1 MIETSTLS
9 PNDLDL
15 VVQFASHMRDLDT
28 ATRFCR
34 ATWTDSPRIGPSFAI
49 KANVA
54 VNRKLDPHIAASF
67 KVLTKLEQSASLEL
81 RILAERSINR
91 DMEALKELR
100 RIGNKVSKK

>member
-1 MIETSTLS
+1 MIDTSTLS
-9 PNDLDL
+9 PNDLDM
-15 VVQFASHMRDLDT
+15 VVQFASHMRDLES

-34 ATWTDSPRIGPSFAI
+34 AAWTDSPRIGPSFAI

-91 DMEALKELR
+91 DTEAIKELR
-100 RIGNKVSKK
+100 QLGNRIH